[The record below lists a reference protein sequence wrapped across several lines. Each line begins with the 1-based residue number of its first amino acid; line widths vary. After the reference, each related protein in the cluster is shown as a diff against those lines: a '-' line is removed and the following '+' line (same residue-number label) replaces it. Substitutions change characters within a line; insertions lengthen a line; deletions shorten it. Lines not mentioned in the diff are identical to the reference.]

1 MKTENEETKNEETKN
16 EEGFRFTFDHS
27 FDNFWKAIG
36 VSEEEKERLVIKIL
50 KYGRDP
56 KKSQTLENILSE
68 TKTKDE
74 ALLLGYLYSEIS
86 SSIKKKTKISFEEM
100 LLKTLMKS

>member
-1 MKTENEETKNEETKN
+1 MKTENEKTK
-16 EEGFRFTFDHS
+16 EGFRFTFDHS

-36 VSEEEKERLVIKIL
+36 ASEEEKGRLVTKIL
-50 KYGRDP
+50 KYGSVP
-56 KKSQTLENILSE
+56 KKSQTLENLLSE
-68 TKTKDE
+68 AKTKDE